1 MRSLFSIFKNQ
12 PIGTEDISVLIN
24 YCTND
29 YRFLR
34 SCVSQAS
41 QIAGQVMVA
50 YSDYFFDGVPENE
63 YLISKSIAENPEAAF
78 VFFPYQ
84 SALKKESQYW
94 VTYARWQALQQ
105 AKGKYVLLL
114 DADEIV
120 DAPLFLSWL
129 KKAEPGKYN
138 ILKLANYYYFRE
150 ACFRAYDWEDSATLV
165 RKDLLTEALVMDF
178 EDRHKAFEALPEP
191 KMRRVTGLNGKPM
204 IHHFSWVRSKEEMLR
219 KVKSWGHNEERNW
232 PDLVEEEFSKPFSGT
247 DFVHGYRYETVPK
260 PFQFE

>member
-1 MRSLFSIFKNQ
+1 MLSVLPFFKSRRIQ
-12 PIGTEDISVLIN
+12 PEDLTVLIN

-34 SCVSQAS
+34 TCVRQAS
-41 QIAGQVMVA
+41 QVAGQVIVA
-50 YSDYFFDGVPENE
+50 YSDHFFDGIPENE
-63 YLISKSIAENPEAAF
+63 HLISKSIAENPEATF

-84 SALKKESQYW
+84 AALKKASQYW

-120 DAPLFLSWL
+120 DAPFFLSWL
-129 KKAEPGKYN
+129 KKAGPGKYN

-150 ACFRAYDWEDSATLV
+150 ACFRAYEWEDSATLV

-178 EDRHKAFEALPEP
+178 EDRQKAYEALPEP
-191 KMRRVTGLNGKPM
+191 KLRRVTGLNGQPM

-219 KVKSWGHNEERNW
+219 KVQSWGHNTERNW
-232 PDLVEEEFSKPFSGT
+232 TDLVEEEFSKPFSGT
-247 DFVHGYRYETVPK
+247 DFVHGYRYETVAQ
-260 PFQFE
+260 PFQWE